1 MPEAFSTIVAPLDLE
16 PNHDRAVAAAAGLA
30 AVGNLPIILMTASS
44 PGLPNG
50 RDQIELGRIAEKH
63 HLDRWSA
70 VVLHDNQP
78 ARVVAAHLL
87 TLDAP
92 LVVMATGVRGMIS
105 QLSSTHTAA
114 SLLGAINCPALVLGP
129 NVPDTWQPRHAQL
142 VCCIDP
148 GEPAY
153 PAVPWVVRWLKA
165 FGGRDPCF
173 VAVKPSDSAPD
184 TPACNRPVD
193 VERLA
198 AGLYSTA
205 GFLAD
210 WNILRDDNPVN
221 GLLAFTADNVDALLV
236 VTSKRWTDD
245 SRLHRHSIA
254 RNLAHASVH
263 PVLVVPYGCHDAQ

>member
-1 MPEAFSTIVAPLDLE
+1 MPEAFSTIVVPLDLE

-30 AVGNLPIILMTASS
+30 AVGNLPIILITASS
-44 PGLPNG
+44 PGLPDG

-63 HLDRWSA
+63 HLGRWSA

-78 ARVVAAHLL
+78 ARVLGAHLL

-92 LVVMATGVRGMIS
+92 LVVMATRVRGMVS
-105 QLSSTHTAA
+105 QLGSTHTAA
-114 SLLGAINCPALVLGP
+114 ALLGAINCPALVLGP
-129 NVPDTWQPRHAQL
+129 NVPETWHPLHAQL
-142 VCCIDP
+142 ICYVDP

-153 PAVPWVVRWLKA
+153 PAVPWIIRWLEA

-173 VAVKPSDSAPD
+173 VAVEPSGTTTDNQAS
-184 TPACNRPVD
+184 NKSVD

-198 AGLYSTA
+198 ADLYSTA
-205 GFLAD
+205 GFHAD
-210 WNILRDDNPVN
+210 WNMLCDGNPVD
-221 GLLAFTADNVDALLV
+221 GLLAFTAGNADALPV
-236 VTSKRWTDD
+236 VASKRWPDD

-254 RNLAHASVH
+254 RHLAHASVH